1 MWIMLLHLQFNQSP
15 DDDDDDDLRELNE
28 CYMFE
33 IASDDL

>member
-15 DDDDDDDLRELNE
+15 DDDDYDLRELNE